1 MCEVKNFHIMNIDV
15 PAGVGASPLY
25 MQLQICTLDHEEGVQ
40 MCAPTPVVHLKL
52 YKLVHLLDF
61 GNLHMNLLD

>member
-1 MCEVKNFHIMNIDV
+1 MNIDV

-40 MCAPTPVVHLKL
+40 MCAPTPVVHLNL
-52 YKLVHLLDF
+52 YKLVYTF
-61 GNLHMNLLD
+61 A